1 MVHYPLIA
9 HHLVWQELR
18 LCDGRLAGP
27 GDILTADLQVARE
40 ARGMATLCPA
50 CQEGLGR
57 RRLELGRRREVFGRQ
72 SLACLYSFPVQDG
85 YDDVRNCGHCRA
97 GPHGAGCAAWERVRA
112 GVMTLREESVLIVPD
127 TGELG
132 GLTGG
137 VRAAVFR
144 FFDGSVGYF
153 AQDAPDW
160 REAGEVTGVVGLERA
175 ERVLSAVGRPGGRRP
190 LGGGAARRG
199 KSSWG

>member
-18 LCDGRLAGP
+18 LCDGRLAGS
-27 GDILTADLQVARE
+27 GDILTVDLQGARE
-40 ARGMATLCPA
+40 ARGEATLCPA

-72 SLACLYSFPVQDG
+72 SLAFLYSFPVQDG

-97 GPHGAGCAAWERVRA
+97 GPHGVGCAAWRRVRA
-112 GVMTLREESVLIVPD
+112 AVKVLWDEAVWVVPD

-137 VRAAVFR
+137 ARAAVFR
-144 FFDGSVGYF
+144 FCDGSVSYF
-153 AQDAPDW
+153 GQDAPDW
-160 REAGEVTGVVGLERA
+160 REAEEVTGVVGLERA

-190 LGGGAARRG
+190 LGGGAARG
-199 KSSWG
+199 EV